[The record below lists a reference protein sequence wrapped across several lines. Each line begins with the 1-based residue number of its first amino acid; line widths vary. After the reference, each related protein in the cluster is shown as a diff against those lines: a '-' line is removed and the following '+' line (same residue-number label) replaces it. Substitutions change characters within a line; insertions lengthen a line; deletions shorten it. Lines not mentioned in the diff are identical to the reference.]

1 MSELKF
7 ITAGLNST
15 KYIETIDEQINKV
28 CDTNCR
34 ECTKQQNFANKK
46 RRALKWPFKSVID
59 LNIIKNR
66 CHLFNKEIFRACHL
80 LDKRFRFKI
89 KN

>member
-1 MSELKF
+1 MNKLTRVRHEFPKISIFFNATMHKHFDRESNKTIICKKIRITEWPVKF
-7 ITAGLNST
+7 S
-15 KYIETIDEQINKV
+15 
-28 CDTNCR
+28 
-34 ECTKQQNFANKK
+34 
-46 RRALKWPFKSVID
+46 D